1 MRMLYIIL
9 FLLLWISNPLEIDA
23 SVKKIGKVALEIG
36 LPKDYDISK
45 GYKYQCPLKNMSDKD
60 QEVYY
65 ELSGFKTKENS
76 PVTVKL
82 YDKENQKPKLYYSGA
97 PVTTTEFSTFAKG
110 EEKLITLKFTFDRES
125 DEYSG
130 TLTIHSFSKEDPAS
144 NTKEDVTFTFKKYIE
159 PRKTV
164 PKSNLEINHGSEEPV
179 NIRTV
184 IEPSGSSKKYNIN
197 LENKSKEAPIENV
210 IIRPSSL
217 VKEVGDDKTSVS
229 FDPQKYKENL
239 SKIERNKSEVVPLPL
254 PKISRPGTYN
264 IGFTIEAEGMEPQQ
278 VKVIVQARYGVL
290 AAVLVLLAG
299 SALSY
304 FVTRVI
310 IIIRTKYNRT
320 SVIKRIKREVED
332 YTDDNQYLKERIRA
346 LASIS
351 TDLNKGWIF
360 ISKDK
365 TRDFLELADYLLEVG
380 KRKANTWNKL
390 QDIAAPYGLVEGA
403 AQHLKKVDRLVE
415 KYDVMAKKTEI
426 DSLLNKAEEYT
437 KEDKGPGYWLELKQK
452 IEKLLTEEVEAEGAV
467 NDYIKELKKELEE
480 FKEKAEVEYN
490 KLKTVD
496 DTYKKLEL
504 VYRYKDLKDINKAI
518 ETAGKNRDK
527 ELDALFSFIWKEEN
541 ITTWE
546 RIQQNWKQGKVE
558 IIPPSYVIEDEVGV
572 FTVDFGEESLNNSYL
587 ARKGLTYD
595 WEFRLSSKK
604 NPAKDIPP
612 SRGMKSN
619 SVAKY
624 FPVPGVYDIIL
635 KIAYKDKT
643 IDETLKMEGITV
655 RPNEDIKRIKQIS
668 KVEFGLYIAASILAV
683 LSGLQ
688 SQYAAKPDFGSLNDF
703 VALFLWAV
711 AFDQGKNLIGWMKGI
726 KEAQPAPSQPG

>member
-1 MRMLYIIL
+1 MIRRCIIL
-9 FLLLWISNPLEIDA
+9 FLLLLISFPSEIDA
-23 SVKKIGKVALEIG
+23 NVKKIGKVNLEIG
-36 LPKDYDISK
+36 LPTDYDISK

-65 ELSGFKTKENS
+65 ELSGFRTKENS

-82 YDKENQKPKLYYSGA
+82 YDEESEKPKLVYNGA
-97 PVTTTEFSTFAKG
+97 PVTTKEFSNFAKG
-110 EEKLITLKFTFDRES
+110 EEKSITLEFSFDRES

-130 TLTIHSFSKEDPAS
+130 TLTIHSFSREDPTS

-159 PRKTV
+159 TGKTM

-179 NIRTV
+179 NISTV
-184 IEPSGSSKKYNIN
+184 IELFGSSKKYNIN
-197 LENKSKEAPIENV
+197 LENKSKETPINKV
-210 IIRPSSL
+210 IIRPSSF
-217 VKEVGDDKTSVS
+217 VKEVGDKKTSVS
-229 FDPQKYKENL
+229 FDPQKFKETL

-254 PKISRPGTYN
+254 PKISGPGTYH

-278 VKVIVQARYGVL
+278 VKAIVHARYGVL

-310 IIIRTKYNRT
+310 IIIRTRYNRNRK
-320 SVIKRIKREVED
+320 IKRIKQEVED

-360 ISKDK
+360 INKDK

-390 QDIAAPYGLVEGA
+390 QDIDAPYGLVEGA
-403 AQHLKKVDRLVE
+403 AQHLQKVDGLVG
-415 KYDVMAKKTEI
+415 KYDVLAKKTEI
-426 DSLLNKAEEYT
+426 DSLLDKAEEYT

-452 IEKLLTEEVEAEGAV
+452 IEKRLSEEVEAKGKV
-467 NDYIKELKKELEE
+467 NDYIKKLKKELEA
-480 FKEKAEVEYN
+480 FKEKGEVEYN

-504 VYRYKDLKDINKAI
+504 VYRYKDLKDLDKAI
-518 ETAGKNRDK
+518 ETARENGEK
-527 ELDALFSFIWKEEN
+527 ELIALFSFIWKEEN

-546 RIQQNWKQGKVE
+546 RIQQNWKHGKVE

-595 WEFRLSSKK
+595 WEFRVSSKK
-604 NPAKDIPP
+604 NPAKKIPP
-612 SRGMKSN
+612 SRSMKSN

-624 FPVPGVYDIIL
+624 FPGPGTYDINL
-635 KIAYKDKT
+635 TIAYKDKT
-643 IDETLKMEGITV
+643 VDKPLERKGITV
-655 RPNEDIKRIKQIS
+655 SPNEDIKRIKQIS

-703 VALFLWAV
+703 AALFLWAA

-726 KEAQPAPSQPG
+726 KEAQPGSS